1 MTSLS
6 ENTVVT
12 TSGGLIELGYVE
24 NNSNTAIT
32 STTAGS
38 GDTVISALTVVC
50 DGSPIVVEFF
60 SPQVRPQ
67 ASVNCEINISLY
79 EDGVEETRQ
88 WGRFY
93 NGAGGPDNKPAQ
105 LTRRLTPSAGIHTY
119 SVKAYVSSG
128 SGIVGGGS
136 GGGTGFAPCF
146 LRVSKIVQA
155 TQWPAVTTGTIICT
169 SSTRPASPFEGQTIY
184 ETDNSRQLVWNG
196 SAWVAP
202 SVTYRPPMCKVRRT
216 SNVTSYGSSTE
227 FTWQAEDY
235 DTDAMWTSGTDVTIN
250 TDGVYV
256 LTFEGLASIATSWS
270 LVEPKILVN
279 GTAVAQNIVAF
290 WGTFARWTVATAVP
304 LVATDT
310 VTASLGFL
318 GTGAVTVYGGAS
330 PSIDGARLAV
340 VWQGQAS

>member
-1 MTSLS
+1 MTSL
-6 ENTVVT
+6 TDTQIVT
-12 TSGGLIELGYVE
+12 ASGGLVELGYSE
-24 NNSNTAIT
+24 IT
-32 STTAGS
+32 SSVMVSSTSFASPNLIIS
-38 GDTVISALTVVC
+38 GPTVVC
-50 DGSPIVVEFF
+50 DGSPVMIEFSGRTF
-60 SPQVRPQ
+60 VAQDT
-67 ASVNCEINISLY
+67 IYFSLY
-79 EDGVEETRQ
+79 RDGAELKRYWASRATGTGIANYETITVLFRDTPT
-88 WGRFY
+88 
-93 NGAGGPDNKPAQ
+93 AG
-105 LTRRLTPSAGIHTY
+105 SHTY
-119 SVKAYVSSG
+119 SLYAHNASSTTNQVFVGAG
-128 SGIVGGGS
+128 S
-136 GGGTGFAPCF
+136 PYPF

>member
-1 MTSLS
+1 MTSL
-6 ENTVVT
+6 TDTQVVT
-12 TSGGLIELGYVE
+12 ASGGLVELGYGTVT
-24 NNSNTAIT
+24 SGVSVT
-32 STTAGS
+32 STNPASPT
-38 GDTVISALTVVC
+38 TVVPPVTVVC
-50 DGSPIVVEFF
+50 DGGPVSINFDACQAITASSPG
-60 SPQVRPQ
+60 
-67 ASVNCEINISLY
+67 AYISLWR
-79 EDGVEETRQ
+79 DGAELSRY
-88 WGRFY
+88 WGVLSNAADTVPVSLAYR
-93 NGAGGPDNKPAQ
+93 D
-105 LTRRLTPSAGIHTY
+105 TPSAGSHTY
-119 SVKAYVSSG
+119 SVRAHVSSG
-128 SGIVGGGS
+128 TFSLAAGS
-136 GGGTGFAPCF
+136 GTATQSPLL
-146 LRVSKIVQA
+146 LRVSKIVEA